1 MSKKISSSRL
11 RELLAAAGQARILV
25 LGDLMLDQFL
35 WGTVA
40 RISPEA
46 PVPVVEFERESFIP
60 GGAGNVARNLAHL
73 GVRTEMLSVCGLDA
87 SADRLK
93 QLLSEEGEGI
103 LAWMVDGAVKHLKEL
118 DDTGDYLQTASQKE
132 RIAEINSLYGS
143 KIAEK
148 ETFLQGEVAK
158 EKIKGDMAAV
168 AQIQDQ
174 LTREMRRLH
183 VEWEEKKAAVHGEPT
198 AFEAETERREKS

>member
-1 MSKKISSSRL
+1 MKSAYELAMERLEKKEPTKKL
-11 RELLAAAGQARILV
+11 
-25 LGDLMLDQFL
+25 
-35 WGTVA
+35 
-40 RISPEA
+40 
-46 PVPVVEFERESFIP
+46 
-60 GGAGNVARNLAHL
+60 N
-73 GVRTEMLSVCGLDA
+73 
-87 SADRLK
+87 
-93 QLLSEEGEGI
+93 
-103 LAWMVDGAVKHLKEL
+103 
-118 DDTGDYLQTASQKE
+118 ASQKE